1 MRTLT
6 VALAV
11 ALAVAGCSSPDAGG
25 GTRDPGAAVGP
36 GRPAQ
41 AVAAALAFAAGSDP
55 NVAVVDGY
63 VALPPAVQ
71 RGEQPLDLGDRRGTP
86 CTRPPDRRFTGPERA
101 AVRAAFQG
109 RTVQLVGDPAATL
122 RARGPGALLLVAA
135 PPLLG
140 DRRGTVMVISCV
152 PGPQQVLVDLAW
164 NGHAWEAVASGGR
177 KQ

>member
-6 VALAV
+6 VALVV
-11 ALAVAGCSSPDAGG
+11 ALAVAGCASHDAGRA
-25 GTRDPGAAVGP
+25 TRDSGAAGSP

-71 RGEQPLDLGDRRGTP
+71 RGEQPIDVGDRRRTP
-86 CTRPPDRRFTGPERA
+86 CARPPAQRFTGPERA
-101 AVRAAFQG
+101 AVRAAFRG
-109 RTVQLVGDPAATL
+109 RTVRFVGDPAAAL

-140 DRRGTVMVISCV
+140 ARRGTVMVISCV
-152 PGPQQVLVDLAW
+152 PGPQQLLVDVVW
-164 NGHAWEAVASGGR
+164 DGHAWRAVATAGG
-177 KQ
+177 

>member
-1 MRTLT
+1 MRKLM
-6 VALAV
+6 VVLAAALA
-11 ALAVAGCSSPDAGG
+11 AAGCASEASNA
-25 GTRDPGAAVGP
+25 TRHPGAAAGP

-71 RGEQPLDLGDRRGTP
+71 RGEQPIDLRDRRATP
-86 CTRPPDRRFTGPERA
+86 CARPPARRFTGSERA

-109 RTVQLVGDPAATL
+109 RTVHFVGDPAAAL

-152 PGPQQVLVDLAW
+152 PGPQQVLVDVAW
-164 NGHAWEAVASGGR
+164 NGRAWEAVATAGGKR
-177 KQ
+177 